1 MASSADVREIMGLEQ
16 RGSALPDPAHMT
28 KAMILALDKPRRS
41 GKKELA
47 PKRPE
52 GMARELYNLLYND
65 SKDAPPLIPTESAR
79 ASDQGYKST
88 KAKLGMRKVRPWK
101 WMTFTN
107 PARKDGLV
115 LYHWRRAQDE
125 GKEYPFAKFNK
136 RLEIPTFTDIEY
148 RNHLEADGWTRE
160 ETDHLLDLC
169 QRFDLR
175 FTVIHDRY
183 DSQTYKNR
191 SIEDLKERYYGLCE
205 KLEMLHADPSKVSK
219 PYVYDAEHERK
230 RKRQLE
236 KLFNRTQE
244 EVEEEEMLKNE
255 LRKIEAKKK
264 EREKKTQDLQKLIA
278 QADSSSTNKP
288 DKKSGGGG
296 HSSSSSGSHK
306 KKSGSSNQSRS
317 QGSSKDIGNVEV
329 AGIKFPDHKSNQGV
343 SLRSQR
349 MKLPPNVGQKKTKAI
364 EQLLQELNID
374 LQPMPTEEIGNE
386 FNELR
391 SDLVLLY
398 ELKNALATCE
408 MELQTN
414 KMQYE
419 GVCPGKTLEI
429 PDKLKPTTPA
439 TALVK
444 GERPKNISDII
455 DVVGPGATPPMRKR
469 KAALEQSNVLKKI
482 KNKSY

>member
-1 MASSADVREIMGLEQ
+1 MASSADVREIMGLGPAGGTPEGGG
-16 RGSALPDPAHMT
+16 GSMVT
-28 KAMILALDKPRRS
+28 KEMILAMDRPRKS
-41 GKKELA
+41 GKKEVA

-65 SKDAPPLIPTESAR
+65 SKDAPPIVPTDSNR
-79 ASDQGYKST
+79 GLDQGYKSV

-101 WMTFTN
+101 WMPFTN
-107 PARKDGLV
+107 PARKDSLV
-115 LYHWRRAQDE
+115 LYHWRRGQDE

-136 RLEIPTFTDIEY
+136 RLEMPTYTDMEY
-148 RNHLEADGWTRE
+148 MNHLESDGWTRE

-175 FTVIHDRY
+175 FPVIHDRY
-183 DSQTYKNR
+183 DRQTHKNR

-205 KLEMLHADPSKVSK
+205 KLEILHADPSKVSK
-219 PYVYDAEHERK
+219 PYVYDGEHERK

-236 KLFNRTQE
+236 KLYNRTPE

-255 LRKIEAKKK
+255 LRKIEAKKR

-278 QADSSSTNKP
+278 QADSTSTIKT
-288 DKKSGGGG
+288 DKKTQSSPSTPSNKKK
-296 HSSSSSGSHK
+296 SSSSQNKNAG
-306 KKSGSSNQSRS
+306 G
-317 QGSSKDIGNVEV
+317 SKDINSMEA
-329 AGIKFPDHKSNQGV
+329 AGIKFPDQKSNPGV
-343 SLRSQR
+343 ALRSQR
-349 MKLPPNVGQKKTKAI
+349 MKLPPSVGQKKSKAI
-364 EQLLQELNID
+364 EQLLQELKVE
-374 LQPMPTEEIGNE
+374 LQPMPTEEICSE

-408 MELQTN
+408 VELQTC

-419 GVCPGKTLEI
+419 SLCPGKTLEI
-429 PDKLKPTTPA
+429 PDKLKPNPTL
-439 TALVK
+439 ALIK
-444 GERPKNISDII
+444 GEKPRSISDVI
-455 DVVGPGATPPMRKR
+455 DVVGAGATPPMRKR

-482 KNKSY
+482 KNKNY